1 MEAKTDATQDEET
14 KRVSAFEVVTNS
26 YGSVVHCFV
35 GLPPQ
40 PLLIRPLPPSSNPSV
55 RCR

>member
-1 MEAKTDATQDEET
+1 MEANTDATQDEET